1 MKPRSN
7 LDKDENFAHNYI
19 KIRIKCPE
27 CIRTIKG
34 SNHVRVYKNLSA
46 LWWHFKIEHS
56 KISNSQFNTDDIV
69 QVLKKVSKAL
79 HLGMI
84 SFD

>member
-1 MKPRSN
+1 MKSKQN
-7 LDKDENFAHNYI
+7 FDKLEDFAHNYI

-27 CIRTIKG
+27 CIHTIKG
-34 SNHVRVYKNLSA
+34 GNHIKVYKNLSG
-46 LWWHFKIEHS
+46 LWWHFKIEHN
-56 KISNSQFNTDDIV
+56 KISNSQFNTDDIK
-69 QVLKKVSKAL
+69 QVLKKISKAL